1 MAAFASSPRIS
12 RIGGSATRGTTTGE
26 PSHGGRLE
34 DTILRLLK
42 RGRRPLSALAL
53 TARIGREGRVVPAS
67 MVFRAIRKLI
77 ARGSIRKVH
86 VARAY
91 AIGGEAAGISLVC
104 GKCARLSEVP
114 GGDVLRELERI
125 ASARGLSVSRY
136 VVEILGTCSA
146 CQGQGAAGLAIGR
159 LAAAD
164 GSTVMPP
171 AAAAPA
177 RDKALPG

>member
-1 MAAFASSPRIS
+1 MVEPN
-12 RIGGSATRGTTTGE
+12 RGE
-26 PSHGGRLE
+26 RLE
-34 DTILRLLK
+34 DAILRLMK

-53 TARIGREGRVVPAS
+53 TARIAREGRVVPAS

-114 GGDVLRELERI
+114 GGDVLRALERI
-125 ASARGLSVSRY
+125 ASAGGFSASRY
-136 VVEILGTCSA
+136 VIEVLGTCSA
-146 CQGQGAAGLAIGR
+146 CKGQGAHHR
-159 LAAAD
+159 
-164 GSTVMPP
+164 SRHP
-171 AAAAPA
+171 AMA
-177 RDKALPG
+177 RGGAHR